1 MMTGSFDIHPTMRG
15 YEEIYK
21 EHMEKIGEEK

>member
-1 MMTGSFDIHPTMRG
+1 MMTGSFDIHPTKKG

-21 EHMEKIGEEK
+21 GHMEKVREEK